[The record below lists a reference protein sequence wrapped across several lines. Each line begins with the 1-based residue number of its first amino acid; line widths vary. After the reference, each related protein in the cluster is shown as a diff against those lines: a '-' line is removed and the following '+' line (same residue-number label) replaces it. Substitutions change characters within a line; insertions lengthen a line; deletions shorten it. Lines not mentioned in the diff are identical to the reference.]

1 MPSGSLSAP
10 TATGSSRRERT
21 ASASSATS
29 SQQDARALSTPVTPR
44 HPSAATSQSH
54 AKPRRESRESWGNP
68 PRVASASRSASAGG
82 SMAATPDPASERAR
96 STELDEGARK
106 RWEARRQAYSQ
117 LALVIC
123 QQPQRA
129 RLCSFKEENETIDRR
144 PVDPPPVLEL
154 ISRDGQ
160 YPDLLDSTQFFI
172 RASLVSKD
180 PVSYDEGKPCYQPQV
195 TQSGAEA
202 TAGDVIQTPER
213 LRHMDGTP
221 GALCIFAKL
230 SVRLPGPFRLK
241 FTLYE
246 TSPDG
251 SSEICDT
258 VSDIFEVYS
267 PKQFKGMHESTPL
280 TRHLATQGLKVKI
293 RQGNDSQGKA
303 GNKRRASSNSQFS
316 RQQQRSPA
324 SDALSPVPPSSAIQ
338 PQPPHLRYSQGP
350 AGPPGGPITA
360 PSYHSQRGLVWPGHF
375 PYPGYH
381 DEMGGHSATRRS
393 PGAVDADRPR
403 KVRRSM
409 GHEDVYSAHDIPS
422 RLDMTLP
429 SPSSDLS
436 AFSLGSGRP
445 ASASSAPP
453 SSRHDWVR
461 REYPPGDDG
470 LPHLVLS
477 PPPPQYPSSSRAAP
491 PPSHHAARE
500 FAYPRL
506 PRMDS
511 ASGHPR
517 YPPAHHRHH
526 AIPHPHELQHHASSH
541 YSHPHSHSLQHSHPH
556 PHPHPHPQRHPDH
569 SQHRPPSSP
578 SSYSHH
584 PRAMEYHHGYRA
596 GPPPPAS
603 HSQYTPGSP
612 PPVLPPIRHSR
623 SRSPSLPRHYDRDPR
638 A

>member
-10 TATGSSRRERT
+10 TATTPSKRGRT
-21 ASASSATS
+21 ASSSSVASS
-29 SQQDARALSTPVTPR
+29 QHDARAPSTPATPR
-44 HPSAATSQSH
+44 LPSAAASQSG
-54 AKPRRESRESWGNP
+54 RESRESWGNP
-68 PRVASASRSASAGG
+68 PRVASGSRSTSAGA
-82 SMAATPDPASERAR
+82 SVAVTSDRASERAR
-96 STELDEGARK
+96 STENDEDARK
-106 RWEARRQAYSQ
+106 RWEARRQAYSH
-117 LALVIC
+117 LALMIC

-144 PVDPPPVLEL
+144 PVDPPPVLEV
-154 ISRDGQ
+154 ISDDGQ

-180 PVSYDEGKPCYQPQV
+180 PVSFEDGKPFYQPQV

-251 SSEICDT
+251 LSEICDT
-258 VSDIFEVYS
+258 VSEGFEVYS

-293 RQGNDSQGKA
+293 RQGNDSQGKG

-316 RQQQRSPA
+316 RQQQRSPG
-324 SDALSPVPPSSAIQ
+324 SDVLSPAPPSAVIQ
-338 PQPPHLRYSQGP
+338 TPHVRYSQGAARP
-350 AGPPGGPITA
+350 RGGPGSA
-360 PSYHSQRGLVWPGHF
+360 PPYPSQRGLVWHGQF
-375 PYPGYH
+375 PSYPGYH
-381 DEMGGHSATRRS
+381 DYEMGAPRRS
-393 PGAVDADRPR
+393 PMDDDRPR

-409 GHEDVYSAHDIPS
+409 GHEDVYAAHDISS
-422 RLDMTLP
+422 RLDMTLL

-436 AFSLGSGRP
+436 AFSLGSRRP

-477 PPPPQYPSSSRAAP
+477 PPLAQYSSSSRATP
-491 PPSHHAARE
+491 PPHPHATRE

-506 PRMDS
+506 PRLDS
-511 ASGHPR
+511 ASSHPQ

-526 AIPHPHELQHHASSH
+526 DIAPPHEMQHHVTSH
-541 YSHPHSHSLQHSHPH
+541 YSHPQSHPH
-556 PHPHPHPQRHPDH
+556 SHRHPNH
-569 SQHRPPSSP
+569 YQHRASSSP
-578 SSYSHH
+578 SSYSRH
-584 PRAMEYHHGYRA
+584 PRALAYRPGYHT
-596 GPPPPAS
+596 GPPAPAS
-603 HSQYTPGSP
+603 LSQYPPGSP

-623 SRSPSLPRHYDRDPR
+623 SRSPSLQRHYDREPR

>member
-10 TATGSSRRERT
+10 TATTPSKRGRT
-21 ASASSATS
+21 ASSSSVASS
-29 SQQDARALSTPVTPR
+29 QHDARAPSTPATPR
-44 HPSAATSQSH
+44 LPSAAASQSG
-54 AKPRRESRESWGNP
+54 RESRESWGNP
-68 PRVASASRSASAGG
+68 PRVASGSRSTSAGA
-82 SMAATPDPASERAR
+82 SVAVTSDRASERAR
-96 STELDEGARK
+96 STENDEDARK
-106 RWEARRQAYSQ
+106 RWEARRQAYSH
-117 LALVIC
+117 LALMIC

-144 PVDPPPVLEL
+144 PVDPPPVLEV
-154 ISRDGQ
+154 ISDDGQ

-180 PVSYDEGKPCYQPQV
+180 PVSFEDGKPFYQPQV

-251 SSEICDT
+251 LSEICDT
-258 VSDIFEVYS
+258 VSEGFEVYS

-293 RQGNDSQGKA
+293 RQGNDSQGKG

-316 RQQQRSPA
+316 RQQQRSPG
-324 SDALSPVPPSSAIQ
+324 SDVLSPAPPSAVIQ
-338 PQPPHLRYSQGP
+338 TPHVRYSQGAARP
-350 AGPPGGPITA
+350 RGGPGSA
-360 PSYHSQRGLVWPGHF
+360 PPYPSQRGLVWHGQF
-375 PYPGYH
+375 PSYPGYH
-381 DEMGGHSATRRS
+381 DYEMGAPRRS
-393 PGAVDADRPR
+393 PMDDDRPR

-409 GHEDVYSAHDIPS
+409 GHEDVYAAHDISS
-422 RLDMTLP
+422 RLDMTLL

-436 AFSLGSGRP
+436 AFSLGSRRP

-453 SSRHDWVR
+453 SSRHDW
-461 REYPPGDDG
+461 
-470 LPHLVLS
+470 H
-477 PPPPQYPSSSRAAP
+477 RA
-491 PPSHHAARE
+491 S
-500 FAYPRL
+500 
-506 PRMDS
+506 
-511 ASGHPR
+511 
-517 YPPAHHRHH
+517 
-526 AIPHPHELQHHASSH
+526 
-541 YSHPHSHSLQHSHPH
+541 
-556 PHPHPHPQRHPDH
+556 
-569 SQHRPPSSP
+569 SSP
-578 SSYSHH
+578 SSYSRH
-584 PRAMEYHHGYRA
+584 PRALAYRPGYHT
-596 GPPPPAS
+596 GPPAPAS
-603 HSQYTPGSP
+603 LSQYPPGSP

-623 SRSPSLPRHYDRDPR
+623 SRSPSLQRHYDREPR